1 MQNKFYKHRQSD
13 KIFSVME
20 ITISIPDELVS
31 DLPPGEDISRR
42 MLEAFAIENYRQEKM
57 SLGQIAELLGFS
69 IDEANA
75 FLKKHRIP
83 LNYDF
88 ADLAEDR
95 KAIEMFLN

>member
-1 MQNKFYKHRQSD
+1 
-13 KIFSVME
+13 ME
-20 ITISIPDELVS
+20 VTISIPDKFVAAAGASADVS
-31 DLPPGEDISRR
+31 RQ

-57 SLGQIAELLGFS
+57 SLGQIAELLELS

-88 ADLAEDR
+88 NDLEQDR
-95 KAIEMFLN
+95 RAIEMFIRK

>member
-1 MQNKFYKHRQSD
+1 
-13 KIFSVME
+13 ME
-20 ITISIPDELVS
+20 VTVSIPDKFVTPS
-31 DLPPGEDISRR
+31 RTHGDISRQ

-75 FLKKHRIP
+75 FLKKHKIP

-88 ADLAEDR
+88 EDLAEDHR
-95 KAIEMFLN
+95 AIEMFVHK